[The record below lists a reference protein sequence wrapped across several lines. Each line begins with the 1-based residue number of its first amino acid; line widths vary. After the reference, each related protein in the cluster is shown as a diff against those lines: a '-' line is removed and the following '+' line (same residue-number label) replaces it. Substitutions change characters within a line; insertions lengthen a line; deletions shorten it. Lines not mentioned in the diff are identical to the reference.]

1 MRMISLG
8 LKVDKRFVAMVAL
21 DGIEPPSDT
30 GAVAVK
36 AASVDAFSGPLE
48 MRAVA
53 CVGTCTTASTA
64 VRVLE
69 LVLAFVLA
77 LVH

>member
-8 LKVDKRFVAMVAL
+8 LKVDKWFVAMVAL

-36 AASVDAFSGPLE
+36 VASVDA
-48 MRAVA
+48 
-53 CVGTCTTASTA
+53 
-64 VRVLE
+64 
-69 LVLAFVLA
+69 LAG
-77 LVH
+77 HWR

>member
-21 DGIEPPSDT
+21 DGIEPSSDT

-36 AASVDAFSGPLE
+36 AASVDA
-48 MRAVA
+48 
-53 CVGTCTTASTA
+53 
-64 VRVLE
+64 
-69 LVLAFVLA
+69 LAG
-77 LVH
+77 HWR